1 MVVEPSASISNED
14 LNVVYLGIDNNIR
27 VSIPSVAPENTRVT
41 VEGGTCSP
49 RGKGYYVVKPT
60 REGELVVNAFGKVE
74 KAEKK
79 MGSMVFRIKPLPEPK
94 AYLVD
99 RNGKQITE
107 GTRSIDDLKNM
118 RLIAAYDES
127 VFIKANFTI
136 QSYTMLG
143 EGVGVQNV
151 SGTRLETGMIDKI
164 KSGRNLILNN
174 IVALGPDG
182 KLRKLN
188 VIFVKVL

>member
-1 MVVEPSASISNED
+1 
-14 LNVVYLGIDNNIR
+14 
-27 VSIPSVAPENTRVT
+27 
-41 VEGGTCSP
+41 
-49 RGKGYYVVKPT
+49 
-60 REGELVVNAFGKVE
+60 
-74 KAEKK
+74 